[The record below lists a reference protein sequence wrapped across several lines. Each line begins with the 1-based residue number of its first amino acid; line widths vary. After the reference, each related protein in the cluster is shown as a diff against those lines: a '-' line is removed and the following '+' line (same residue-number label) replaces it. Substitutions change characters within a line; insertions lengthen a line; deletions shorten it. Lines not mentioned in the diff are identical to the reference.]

1 MITQKYTKIRS
12 LKSHP
17 FFRHAP
23 EATSWSFR
31 APSVGQPGPPGAWG
45 KKGEPGGHRD
55 IGRWF
60 MVGLDPI
67 VWTLISLG
75 MLNPENDAS
84 FWIMLIIHSA
94 ERPLLGLLPKC
105 LASCPGERV
114 PNLPVMAVGGFKSS
128 SPRRS
133 LGSLGSLG
141 L

>member
-31 APSVGQPGPPGAWG
+31 APSVGQPGPPGEWG
-45 KKGEPGGHRD
+45 KMGEPGGHGD

-60 MVGLDPI
+60 MVGLDSM

-94 ERPLLGLLPKC
+94 ERPLLGLLPIAAMPSVQANECPTC
-105 LASCPGERV
+105 LSWRLGALRV
-114 PNLPVMAVGGFKSS
+114 PR
-128 SPRRS
+128 PRRS
-133 LGSLGSLG
+133 LGSLGL
-141 L
+141 